1 MRSHEKVREEV
12 EARRAM
18 PEELRM
24 KEDMDRAK
32 KLRDEKPKGQQG
44 PSPSPSSSR
53 SAHTSHLAVF
63 LQKYHHK
70 GAFYTV
76 RPSTPLLLASTDS
89 ILPQD
94 LEVLKKHDY
103 TAPSQSTNRN
113 IESLP
118 AAMQVRNFGKMSQS
132 KYTHLAK
139 ECELSSSQSP
149 CMY

>member
-1 MRSHEKVREEV
+1 M

-44 PSPSPSSSR
+44 PSRVSFSLH
-53 SAHTSHLAVF
+53 SAHILYLSVF

-76 RPSTPLLLASTDS
+76 R
-89 ILPQD
+89 
-94 LEVLKKHDY
+94 
-103 TAPSQSTNRN
+103 
-113 IESLP
+113 SLP
-118 AAMQVRNFGKMSQS
+118 P
-132 KYTHLAK
+132 
-139 ECELSSSQSP
+139 SP
-149 CMY
+149 SPSLH